1 MFIIIRHKKFITI
14 FRLLSLLFENFLI
27 LYLID
32 CVINLTLIS
41 LLCEISWYAKK
52 SQRILKE

>member
-14 FRLLSLLFENFLI
+14 FRLLSLLFENFLN

-32 CVINLTLIS
+32 CMINLTLIS